1 MNGIESGTWVGP
13 LPVKHDLAPFFAF
26 SGLIALLMTLA
37 SLAGLLFQSSIYP
50 TDELRL
56 SFVPNDVV
64 NLVIGL
70 PVLLGSMGL
79 AWRGKLIGLL
89 FWPGA
94 LLYVLYMYIVYLVAA
109 PFNSL
114 FLAYLTLVM
123 LSVYTLISLLLSIDG
138 EAVYQRLR
146 GVVSEKIA
154 GGVLAGLAL
163 LFFLRVIGVVLSAIG
178 SQEVLSQS
186 EIALLVAD
194 FTIAPAQFIGGILL
208 WQRKTLGY
216 VGGVGLLFQASM
228 LFIGLIFILLL
239 QPLLTAAPI
248 NMMDILVVFVMG
260 MICFIPFGLFLRG
273 VLAERRTLPSI
284 DS

>member
-1 MNGIESGTWVGP
+1 MNGIISGPPSGS
-13 LPVKHDLAPFFAF
+13 LPVKYGLALFYAF
-26 SGLIALLMTLA
+26 SFLVALLMTAA

-64 NLVIGL
+64 NLV
-70 PVLLGSMGL
+70 VLLPILIGSMGL

-94 LLYVLYMYIVYLVAA
+94 LLYVLYTYIVYLFAA
-109 PFNSL
+109 PFNAL
-114 FLAYLTLVM
+114 FLVYLTLVM
-123 LSVYTLISLLLSIDG
+123 LSVYMLAGLMMSIDG
-138 EAVYQRLR
+138 EIVRQRLQ
-146 GVVSEKIA
+146 GVVREKIA
-154 GGVLAGLAL
+154 GGVLSGLAL
-163 LFFLRVIGVVLSAIG
+163 LFFLRVIGVVLSAL
-178 SQEVLSQS
+178 SNQEMLSQA
-186 EIALLVAD
+186 ETALLVTD
-194 FTIAPAQFIGGILL
+194 FIIAPAQFIGGILL

-228 LFIGLIFILLL
+228 LFIGLIFILFL
-239 QPLLTAAPI
+239 QPLITAVPI
-248 NMMDILVVFVMG
+248 NLTDIFVVFVMG

-273 VLAERRTLPSI
+273 ILSERRTLPSI